1 MQHYQLPRPKLSSS
15 LLFPQRL
22 RSQLKTNYGS
32 TSRAATYFQDLLGDM
47 VSFKEFCELLRFLRI
62 PFREEEAKEFF
73 VEVGKGRKESWS
85 SPYQMVVLRE
95 YLETVSPPKTEERRK
110 REVRAISRRE
120 ESANVDSAEF
130 RSPNSSSKNLGQSSQ
145 LEETACNDRHLL
157 YFLRDSIEHLFSQG
171 KTVITLADIMGLLEA
186 FSQKFD
192 PSEVKHLF
200 SQAEDS
206 SGQVTRESFKLFWT
220 SQREVSGLPLNP
232 FPNSLFS
239 KLRSVYVSFVSAY
252 EDITQGGKKVLDAE
266 LVLKLAGN
274 LGLETS
280 LYDCQQLLPN
290 SRPLTL
296 HSFKTIW
303 TNELHSV
310 ELKYCS
316 NKTCVEPV
324 PFEGMLCHK
333 HTTFIQSQ
341 GSYVWSQVK
350 GLLRPRRMIQLISE
364 LHTEKDDSGLSPLKL
379 RKTLM
384 RFIPGA
390 AVQPKDLAV
399 LSDYLKIRMGR
410 KGERTRRK
418 PETPALFVSPGIMT
432 ERREAAF
439 YRKMPWTPLAAGFP
453 KSSTSHKSLRSA
465 TSKPSCFRFPYP
477 IRTPPPLSSS

>member
-1 MQHYQLPRPKLSSS
+1 MQHYPLSRTKLSSS

-110 REVRAISRRE
+110 RGGQVSRKE

-130 RSPNSSSKNLGQSSQ
+130 RSPNTSSFRPLGQSSQ
-145 LEETACNDRHLL
+145 EDLCSDRHLL

-171 KTVITLADIMGLLEA
+171 RTAVTLADIVGLLEA
-186 FSQKFD
+186 FPQKFD
-192 PSEVKHLF
+192 FSEVKHLF

-206 SGQVTRESFKLFWT
+206 AGQVTRVSFKAFWT
-220 SQREVSGLPLNP
+220 SQREVAGLPLNP
-232 FPNSLFS
+232 FPTSLFS
-239 KLRSVYVSFVSAY
+239 KLRNVYVSFASAY

-266 LVLKLAGN
+266 QILKLGNN
-274 LGLETS
+274 LGLEAS
-280 LYDCQQLLPN
+280 LYDCQLLL
-290 SRPLTL
+290 SSGQPLTL
-296 HSFKTIW
+296 HAFKTIW
-303 TNELHSV
+303 LNELNSA

-316 NKTCVEPV
+316 NKACPEPV
-324 PFEGMLCHK
+324 AFEGALCHK
-333 HTTFIQSQ
+333 HKTFIQSQ
-341 GSYVWSQVK
+341 GSYVWTLVK
-350 GLLRPRRMIQLISE
+350 SSLPPRRMVQLISE
-364 LHTEKDDSGLSPLKL
+364 LHGEKDSNGLSPLKL
-379 RKTLM
+379 RQTLG
-384 RFIPGA
+384 RFLPTA
-390 AVQPKDLAV
+390 AVQPKDLTV

-410 KGERTRRK
+410 RGERTRRK
-418 PETPALFVSPGIMT
+418 PETPALFVSPGVMT

-439 YRKMPWTPLAAGFP
+439 YRKLPWTPLAAGFP
-453 KSSTSHKSLRSA
+453 KSSTSHKSLRLAGAKS
-465 TSKPSCFRFPYP
+465 SCFRFPYP
-477 IRTPPPLSSS
+477 LRHPSPL